1 MKARKC
7 MMTGLLAI
15 SLAIAPAG
23 FAYAQKNSAE
33 FTPEGWDLSR
43 AKIVDHLGR
52 KALIGTAFLK
62 NASLRSGIIEV
73 DIATTERTRSYPG
86 ALFRVKDAANYERFY
101 IRPHR
106 SPFYDDVLQYGP
118 VFNGVDSWQL
128 YNGPG
133 LTAAMDVAVSRP
145 FTKCALEADEST
157 RDVVRGMDAIVHL
170 ALARADRNPSE
181 QIDGLVRATYNL
193 LTAAA
198 AEGVRRVVHV
208 GSLSILRGYD
218 EAFAVAEDWQ
228 PRPGDDAPALAEYL
242 AECTSREFARQ
253 RQLEVVALRIGKVVR
268 AESATDQAFD
278 PLWVDQRD
286 VVQAVSLALRTA
298 KLAAPRGTD
307 GWTVLHIL
315 SDSPRARYSVNK
327 ARQVLGYQP
336 QHRW

>member
-1 MKARKC
+1 MERRRFLQQS
-7 MMTGLLAI
+7 GLAVAGGAGVLVPTRVLA
-15 SLAIAPAG
+15 
-23 FAYAQKNSAE
+23 
-33 FTPEGWDLSR
+33 
-43 AKIVDHLGR
+43 
-52 KALIGTAFLK
+52 
-62 NASLRSGIIEV
+62 
-73 DIATTERTRSYPG
+73 
-86 ALFRVKDAANYERFY
+86 DAAAARAATNRDAQ
-101 IRPHR
+101 PQQ
-106 SPFYDDVLQYGP
+106 VLVTAAETPLAQALAEGLP
-118 VFNGVDSWQL
+118 AAWQVQ
-128 YNGPG
+128 
-133 LTAAMDVAVSRP
+133 LTAATEVSVSRP

-157 RDVVRGMDAIVHL
+157 RDVVRGMDAIVHV
-170 ALARADRNPSE
+170 ALAQADRNPSE

-242 AECTSREFARQ
+242 AECASREFARQ

-268 AESATDQAFD
+268 AESVTGQAFD

-298 KLAAPRGTD
+298 KRAAPRGTD

>member
-1 MKARKC
+1 MPTRV
-7 MMTGLLAI
+7 LA
-15 SLAIAPAG
+15 
-23 FAYAQKNSAE
+23 
-33 FTPEGWDLSR
+33 
-43 AKIVDHLGR
+43 
-52 KALIGTAFLK
+52 
-62 NASLRSGIIEV
+62 
-73 DIATTERTRSYPG
+73 
-86 ALFRVKDAANYERFY
+86 DAAAERSATNSDAQPK
-101 IRPHR
+101 R
-106 SPFYDDVLQYGP
+106 VLVTAAETPLAQALADGLP
-118 VFNGVDSWQL
+118 AAWQVQ
-128 YNGPG
+128 
-133 LTAAMDVAVSRP
+133 LTAATEVSVSRP

-157 RDVVRGMDAIVHL
+157 RDVVRGMEAIVHF
-170 ALARADRNPSE
+170 ALAQPDRNPSE

-208 GSLSILRGYD
+208 SSLSILRGYD
-218 EAFAVAEDWQ
+218 EAFTVAEDWQ

-268 AESATDQAFD
+268 AESVTGQAFD

-315 SDSPRARYSVNK
+315 SDSPRARFSVNK